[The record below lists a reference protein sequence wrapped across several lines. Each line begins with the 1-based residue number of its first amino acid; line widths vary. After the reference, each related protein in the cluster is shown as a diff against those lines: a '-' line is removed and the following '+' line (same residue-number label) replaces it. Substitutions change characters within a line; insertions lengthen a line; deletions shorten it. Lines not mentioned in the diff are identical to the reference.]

1 MIKSANDTTKK
12 DHINDQGTN
21 NSSQTCAKTVLNNYY
36 DHEHIAERA
45 LYNSGWWYEHPS
57 TLQHVWSVIKINCL
71 I

>member
-45 LYNSGWWYEHPS
+45 LYNSG
-57 TLQHVWSVIKINCL
+57 
-71 I
+71 